1 MDMADKLH
9 KKQEALKKILR
20 GYGRVAVAF
29 SGGVDSTFLLAAAH
43 ETLGDEVVALTA
55 RAASFPARETAEAA
69 AFCKKRGIEQVFVDI
84 DQLAIDGF
92 ADNPPNRCYLCKK
105 ALFTALLNEAGSRGY
120 SCLAEGT
127 NADDTGDYRPG
138 LVALMELG
146 IKSPLKEAALT
157 KEEIRAL
164 SREMGL
170 PTADKPSFACLAT
183 RIAYGEQITT
193 EKLERIERA
202 EQQLLDL
209 GLHQVRVRLH
219 GDIARIEVA
228 KEEMDWILQPA
239 VRERVDRELRKIGFL
254 YVALDLAGYHTGSM
268 NRALGAE
275 RDE

>member
-1 MDMADKLH
+1 MADKLH
-9 KKQEALKKILR
+9 KKQEVLKKILQ

-29 SGGVDSTFLLAAAH
+29 SGGVDSTCLLAAAH
-43 ETLGDEVVALTA
+43 EVLGDQVVALTA
-55 RAASFPARETAEAA
+55 RAVSFPSRETAEAT
-69 AFCKKRGIEQVFVDI
+69 AFCRKHGIEQVFVDV

-105 ALFTALLNEAGSRGY
+105 ALFTALLEEAGSRGY

-127 NADDTGDYRPG
+127 NADDAGDYRPG
-138 LVALMELG
+138 MVALMELG
-146 IKSPLKEAALT
+146 VKSPLKEAGLS

-183 RIAYGEQITT
+183 RIAYGEEITAD
-193 EKLERIERA
+193 KLERIGRA
-202 EQQLLDL
+202 EQILLDL
-209 GLHQVRVRLH
+209 GMHQVRVRLH

-239 VRERVDRELRKIGFL
+239 VRDRVEQELRKLGFL
-254 YVALDLAGYHTGSM
+254 YVTLDLSGYRTGSM
-268 NRALGAE
+268 NKVLGAGQKG
-275 RDE
+275 